1 MSSCSRYHSQYV
13 YHASAYG
20 LAAEIDRP
28 VKQSIHAQAATTLST
43 GGGRGTER
51 VDKFCN
57 PPFVSFDAAYSE
69 VGGSFDDCH
78 GKHTTYAT
86 ATVEG
91 LNIFD
96 MVTADRV
103 VARMVIYSPPMVD
116 AKGNEID
123 DPDAEHSFSITGS
136 YFDNLKIAGHK
147 IDVKLA
153 THTLHQHDTYSA
165 FEKAY
170 QSGSAADLLP
180 WGNQSDKRL
189 DDLAKAEGEYHA
201 LSGIGK
207 RAKAWK
213 SKKARRNG
221 GAYWC
226 SAAGH
231 LNLADQVKDTE
242 LQGFGGIILIPKFG
256 LVRLAELVIRPD
268 HRGLTMVNVQMCSP
282 GGGGGNVGG
291 AAGSGGTTFP

>member
-1 MSSCSRYHSQYV
+1 MDNCSRHHCPYF

-28 VKQSIHAQAATTLST
+28 IRQSIPAQAATALSSS
-43 GGGRGTER
+43 GGHGSVRMER
-51 VDKFCN
+51 FSA
-57 PPFVSFDAAYSE
+57 PPFVSFDSAYSE

-78 GKHTTYAT
+78 GVHTTYTQAT
-86 ATVEG
+86 IEG

-103 VARMVIYSPPMVD
+103 VARMVIYSP
-116 AKGNEID
+116 ED
-123 DPDAEHSFSITGS
+123 DDGDGEHSFSITGS
-136 YFDNLKIAGHK
+136 HFDNLRIAGHR

-153 THTLHQHDTYSA
+153 TPKLHENDTYSK

-170 QSGSAADLLP
+170 QDKSGADLLP
-180 WGNQSDKRL
+180 WGDQNDKRL
-189 DDLAKAEGEYHA
+189 DELEKAEEQYHA
-201 LSGIGK
+201 LRGIGK

-213 SKKARRNG
+213 SGKRTKG

-231 LNLADQVKDTE
+231 LNLADHAKNTE
-242 LQGFGGIILIPKFG
+242 MVGFGGIILIPKFG
-256 LVRLAELVIRPD
+256 VVRLAEMLVHHH
-268 HRGLTMVNVQMCSP
+268 HRRFTMLKVQMCSP
-282 GGGGGNVGG
+282 GGGGGDAGG
-291 AAGSGGTTFP
+291 LSGGGGTSGP